1 MRLRATY
8 SALAGW
14 LAFLMSAAVYTA
26 SAQEAAVGVTQD
38 AVKAPRAK
46 DVVPGHPFE
55 TGDVI
60 GFDKLELLK
69 NYIPEP
75 FWDNREFFF
84 FEGMELKI
92 GEFYKEYPISEGR
105 KTANKKFGGQ
115 ARLGRD
121 HSLEGFTMGRP
132 FPNIDPQDPEAG
144 AKHAWNFH
152 YKHDALE
159 GQASFFFSYWDNGEE
174 LPLSFEG
181 TGWGMRLAN
190 RPDHMD
196 RNGDIFEQEK
206 RMGAGGF
213 HVTGPMDYRGIRGLG
228 YAYKANDR
236 PRDEA
241 RDIDIWIYIP
251 DLRRVRRISGSQRTD
266 PIAGTD
272 MTPEDQMGFQG
283 VVTHFE
289 WEYLGEVDLLAP
301 LDTHLKGYPY
311 SRKENFGPYGFSLAN
326 DVWQLRKA
334 IVIEMKPK
342 KRHPYAR
349 KRLWL
354 DKETYVPLYA
364 VAYDRRGELWKLI
377 HMNHHWSEREDQPT
391 RIEGLNTFLPSSNIV
406 INTQT
411 GTGVRIE
418 FYDAH
423 PTRLKRGKIRRR
435 TDIGRLARQGR

>member
-1 MRLRATY
+1 MRAIPR
-8 SALAGW
+8 ALAG
-14 LAFLMSAAVYTA
+14 LLVLVMSATA
-26 SAQEAAVGVTQD
+26 PATSSQEAEVGV
-38 AVKAPRAK
+38 APAAI
-46 DVVPGHPFE
+46 PGFPFKK
-55 TGDVI
+55 GQVI
-60 GFDKLELLK
+60 GFEQLGLIEDYL
-69 NYIPEP
+69 PAP
-75 FWDNREFFF
+75 FWENREFFF
-84 FEGMELKI
+84 FEGMKLEV
-92 GEFYKEYPISEGR
+92 GEFYKKYPVSEGR
-105 KTANKKFGGQ
+105 KTANDKFGGQ
-115 ARLGRD
+115 AKLGRD
-121 HSLEGFTMGRP
+121 HSLEGFTMGKP
-132 FPNIDPQDPEAG
+132 FPEIDPSDPQAG

-159 GQASFFFSYWDNGEE
+159 GKASFFFSYWDNGEE

-196 RNGDIFEQEK
+196 RNGDIFNQER

-241 RDIDIWIYIP
+241 RDIDVWIYIP

-272 MTPEDQMGFQG
+272 MTPEDQGGFQG

-289 WEYLGEVDLLAP
+289 WEYLGEVDVLAP
-301 LDTHLKGYPY
+301 LDTRLKGYPY
-311 SRKENFGPYGFSLAN
+311 SRDENFGPYGFSLVN
-326 DVWQLRKA
+326 DIWQMRKA
-334 IVIEMKPK
+334 IIIEMKPK

-364 VAYDRRGELWKLI
+364 AAYDRRNELWKLI
-377 HMNHHWSEREDQPT
+377 HMNHHWSEREDQPG

-406 INTQT
+406 INVQT

-418 FYDAH
+418 IFDAQ
-423 PTRLKRGKIRRR
+423 PTRLSRGKIRRR

>member
-1 MRLRATY
+1 MRAIPR
-8 SALAGW
+8 ALAG
-14 LAFLMSAAVYTA
+14 LLVLVMSATA
-26 SAQEAAVGVTQD
+26 PATSSQEAEVGV
-38 AVKAPRAK
+38 APAAI
-46 DVVPGHPFE
+46 PGFPFKKVQ
-55 TGDVI
+55 VI
-60 GFDKLELLK
+60 GFEQLGLIEDYL
-69 NYIPEP
+69 PAP
-75 FWDNREFFF
+75 FWENREFFF
-84 FEGMELKI
+84 FEGMKLEV
-92 GEFYKEYPISEGR
+92 GEFYKKYPVSEGR
-105 KTANKKFGGQ
+105 KTANDKFGGQ
-115 ARLGRD
+115 AKLGRD
-121 HSLEGFTMGRP
+121 HSLEGLTMGKP
-132 FPNIDPQDPEAG
+132 FPEIDPSDPQAG

-159 GQASFFFSYWDNGEE
+159 GKASFFFSYWDNGEE

-196 RNGDIFEQEK
+196 RNGDIFNQER

-241 RDIDIWIYIP
+241 RDIDVWIYIP

-272 MTPEDQMGFQG
+272 MTPEDQGGFQG

-289 WEYLGEVDLLAP
+289 WEYLGEVDVLAP
-301 LDTHLKGYPY
+301 LDTRLKGYPY
-311 SRKENFGPYGFSLAN
+311 SRDENFGPYGFSLVN
-326 DVWQLRKA
+326 DIWQMRKA
-334 IVIEMKPK
+334 IIIEMKPK

-364 VAYDRRGELWKLI
+364 AAYDRRNELWKLI
-377 HMNHHWSEREDQPT
+377 HMNHHWSEREDQPG

-406 INTQT
+406 INVQT

-418 FYDAH
+418 IFDAQ
-423 PTRLKRGKIRRR
+423 PTRLSRGKIRRR
-435 TDIGRLARQGR
+435 TD